1 MTRERPSLRHDRA
14 GGIAAGSMLHLASIA
29 MVLVLLAMPLVPR
42 AQPAAKVYRIGLL
55 SPTPQQAGIE
65 PFREGL
71 RTLGYVEGHN
81 VVIEHRSADGR
92 FERLPDLAAELV
104 GLKVDVI
111 VAVVTQASLAAK
123 NATKTIPIVM
133 IGVADPI
140 GSGLVTSL
148 ARPGGNVTGTSY
160 PVVEV
165 AGKSLEVLKE
175 VIPKLHRVA
184 ALWNP
189 ANSVFQA
196 QMVNETE
203 AAARALSIQLRLHR
217 ARDADEINAAFE
229 VIAKERPEALTVI
242 ADPVFVAHRTKIAT
256 LAAKSHLPS
265 VSTFNEYADAGGLIT
280 YAPSF
285 LEPGARA
292 AAQVDKIFRGAKPA
306 DLPVERATKFALI
319 LNAKTAKILGLT
331 IPPSVSARADRII
344 Q

>member
-1 MTRERPSLRHDRA
+1 M
-14 GGIAAGSMLHLASIA
+14 HLAITTV
-29 MVLVLLAMPLVPR
+29 VLVLLAMPLASR
-42 AQPAAKVYRIGLL
+42 AQPAGRVYRIGLL
-55 SPTPQQAGIE
+55 SPTSQAAGIE
-65 PFREGL
+65 AFREGL

-92 FERLPDLAAELV
+92 FDRLPDLAAELV
-104 GLKVDVI
+104 RLKVDVI

-133 IGVADPI
+133 VGVGDPV

-175 VIPKLHRVA
+175 VVPKLHRVA

-189 ANSVFQA
+189 ANAVFQA
-196 QMVNETE
+196 QMVKETE
-203 AAARALSIQLRLHR
+203 AAARALGIQLRLLG
-217 ARDADEINAAFE
+217 ARDAHEINAAFE
-229 VIAKERPEALTVI
+229 AIAKERPEALAVI
-242 ADPVFVAHRTKIAT
+242 ADPVFVAHRTQIAT

-265 VSTFNEYADAGGLIT
+265 VSTFNEYADAGGLMA

-285 LEPGARA
+285 FEPGVRA
-292 AAQVDKIFRGAKPA
+292 AAQVDKIFKGVKPA
-306 DLPVERATKFALI
+306 DLPVERATKYALV
-319 LNAKTAKILGLT
+319 LNVKTAKALGLT
-331 IPPSVSARADRII
+331 IPTSVSVRADRII
-344 Q
+344 E